1 MELFTGHFVF
11 VFDFFVD
18 FYYRFNLEIAVE
30 GGIIVQDIGFTVFS
44 KNFSFTH
51 RLEKPI
57 LSLTLKQKNA
67 ERHYQIGKQKD
78 QDSYVL
84 KVSDREEY
92 FQLPTY
98 TVKPLLENIT
108 QEKWLMDK
116 PQPEKEEEPV
126 EESGEI
132 KLTQ

>member
-1 MELFTGHFVF
+1 
-11 VFDFFVD
+11 
-18 FYYRFNLEIAVE
+18 
-30 GGIIVQDIGFTVFS
+30 VFS